1 VITLFSIPKPFE
13 GEIGTI
19 QLNAL
24 RSWVALDDTQVILL
38 GDEAGIAEAAA
49 NCGAEHIA
57 AIQTSEAGTP
67 FLDDALSRV
76 QEVAQHPL
84 RCFVNGDILLLDDF
98 LPAVQRVNAAEEA
111 FLMVG
116 STLDLPIQVPLDLG
130 AAAVRAQIRERALS
144 DGTSR
149 GPTALDYFVFT
160 AGLFDPVPPFVV
172 GRSRFDNWL
181 VWRARQRAT
190 VVDATA
196 AVVAVHQRH
205 DYRHVS
211 GGLQEAHFGA
221 EAERNLELAGGKR
234 HLYTI
239 HDASHR
245 LLVDGR
251 IQRNLGSIGRIREN
265 TRKVVWKLSRHAR

>member
-1 VITLFSIPKPFE
+1 VITLFSIPKPFD

-24 RSWVALDDTQVILL
+24 RSWAALDGTQVILL
-38 GDEAGIAEAAA
+38 GDEAGIAEAAVEI
-49 NCGAEHIA
+49 GAEHIA
-57 AIQTSEAGTP
+57 AIMKSEAGTP
-67 FLDDALSRV
+67 LFDDALERV
-76 QEVAQHPL
+76 DEVARHPL

-98 LPAVQRVNAAEEA
+98 LPAVHRVHAAKNA

-116 STLDLPIQVPLDLG
+116 STIDLPVQVPLDLR
-130 AAAVRAQIRERALS
+130 AAAVRAEIRQRALV
-144 DGTSR
+144 DGISR
-149 GPTALDYFVFT
+149 GATALDYFVFT
-160 AGLFDPVPPFVV
+160 AGLFDPVPAFVV

-181 VWRARQRAT
+181 VWRARQRAV

-205 DYRHVS
+205 DYRHVG
-211 GGLQEAHFGA
+211 GGLQEAHFGP
-221 EAERNLELAGGKR
+221 EADRNLELAGGKR

-245 LLVDGR
+245 LRADGR
-251 IQRNLGSIGRIREN
+251 IQRNFGSIGRVREN
-265 TRKVVWKLSRHAR
+265 ARKVVWKLSRHAR